1 MNTNAKITIVETPER
16 IWVSGHEVRE
26 GEKNYRLVYPP
37 GGIGR
42 PVVVIYQPEQPTKE
56 K

>member
-1 MNTNAKITIVETPER
+1 MNDTNITIVETPER
-16 IWVSGHEVRE
+16 IWVSGLRVRE

-37 GGIGR
+37 GGVGR
-42 PVVVIYQPEQPTKE
+42 PVVVIYMPEQTKE